1 MKNHVKQYPP
11 HIKRK
16 LSVVMLNSFNP
27 VPESNFRDKLFIF
40 AYGPVLQLCN
50 AVVAILDIQTP
61 QKDTFG
67 RGPSKEH
74 FKQIFFQIVEWF

>member
-1 MKNHVKQYPP
+1 
-11 HIKRK
+11 
-16 LSVVMLNSFNP
+16 MLNSFNR

-61 QKDTFG
+61 QKDTFVEDH
-67 RGPSKEH
+67 PKNISNKFS
-74 FKQIFFQIVEWF
+74 FKLWF